1 MVFVNM
7 NETLFFV
14 MYACVNVYV
23 WVLRGPVAA
32 PLPGPANFASDSLLI
47 QNLYFLTWT
56 DEETVR
62 LIRLRAENDNL
73 FTGKRHAA
81 GKAWKEI
88 LRQMGLQ
95 GRVSHAQAAKKW
107 DNLKR
112 KYKELRS
119 SAAGTGTDRGESTA
133 ATAATWP
140 CFSAMHEAI
149 GGGEPVDLLVPT
161 DSRVAENPAHVA
173 DEASDAGGSSPLG
186 SVTATHSQTCVKEE
200 EEEEEEG
207 EATQPFCHHS
217 WTHFQTFRL
226 IRLRSENDHRF
237 TGKRHT
243 AKKAWKEILQQMGLQ
258 GQVSPAQAAKKWDN
272 MKRKYKELRSSAS
285 GTGTD
290 RGEAT
295 AATWPWF
302 TAMHEAVDRGESVDL
317 AHVADETSDAG
328 GSSPSGSVTATGS
341 VVCVE
346 VGEEVVEEEEE
357 TDDDDAQPDSSGT
370 DDEPCTFACPPPPKR
385 RRTCQA
391 AILEFL
397 KEEAAKEEERFRAA
411 QETTNRFL
419 DLFERLINKL

>member
-1 MVFVNM
+1 MK
-7 NETLFFV
+7 
-14 MYACVNVYV
+14 YV
-23 WVLRGPVAA
+23 SFIR
-32 PLPGPANFASDSLLI
+32 LPAG
-47 QNLYFLTWT
+47 T

-140 CFSAMHEAI
+140 
-149 GGGEPVDLLVPT
+149 
-161 DSRVAENPAHVA
+161 
-173 DEASDAGGSSPLG
+173 
-186 SVTATHSQTCVKEE
+186 QTCVKAEE

-258 GQVSPAQAAKKWDN
+258 SQVSPAQAAKKWDN